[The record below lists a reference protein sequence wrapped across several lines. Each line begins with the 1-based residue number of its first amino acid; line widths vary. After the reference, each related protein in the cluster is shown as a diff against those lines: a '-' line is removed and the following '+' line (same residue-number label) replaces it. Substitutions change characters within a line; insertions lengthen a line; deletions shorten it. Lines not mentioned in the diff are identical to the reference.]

1 MNQNNQPLNP
11 IAELGVKLEAEI
23 DQLKTKEDEL
33 EAKLENLQLEQI
45 KIQSVE
51 EEVKAEKA
59 NIQAQHVIL
68 EDRLQ
73 EVRNEL

>member
-1 MNQNNQPLNP
+1 MNQNEPLNP

-23 DQLKTKEDEL
+23 GELKIKEDEL
-33 EAKLENLQLEQI
+33 EAKLENLQIEQI

-51 EEVKAEKA
+51 EKVKAEKA
-59 NIQAQHVIL
+59 DVQAQHIEL